1 MYQLKRQI
9 QAERV
14 MSVKEKVDQNRK
26 RLESYVSKIS
36 SAISRANEPNGSSKL
51 LNSRIEHPPCK
62 FSGFSK
68 GIGDKDYSNNE
79 EELLSSSIEL
89 PKAHKIDPYTT
100 WIWLDRFDTRFCKS
114 SNFFF
119 GVFRINVKTLCF
131 SYLKLFF
138 HSTEIR
144 EWLRTNQ

>member
-1 MYQLKRQI
+1 MYQLKKQI

-14 MSVKEKVDQNRK
+14 MSVKEKIEQNRK
-26 RLESYVSKIS
+26 KLEGYISEIS
-36 SAISRANEPNGSSKL
+36 SVISTEVELNGSSSL
-51 LNSRIEHPPCK
+51 LNSRIQHPPCK

-68 GIGDKDYSNNE
+68 GFGDKDYSNNE

-100 WIWLDRFDTRFCKS
+100 WIWLDRSDSRPFISSFVFCL
-114 SNFFF
+114 
-119 GVFRINVKTLCF
+119 FRINVNMLLCF
-131 SYLKLFF
+131 SYLKFVF

-144 EWLRTNQ
+144 EWLRTNL